1 MLILNH
7 ILNIEFALSKDLTPD
22 KDTDRNVNMILN
34 KNTEE
39 IENAESGKLEDI
51 ITMLPPLILLVGII
65 IMIIL
70 YKIYM

>member
-70 YKIYM
+70 YKIFM

>member
-22 KDTDRNVNMILN
+22 KDTDRKVNMILN
-34 KNTEE
+34 KNAEE

-51 ITMLPPLILLVGII
+51 ITMLPPLILLLGII

>member
-39 IENAESGKLEDI
+39 IEIAESGKMEDI

-70 YKIYM
+70 YKIFM

>member
-39 IENAESGKLEDI
+39 IEIAESGKMEDI